1 MVDILNLETGT
12 WASHSLERSK
22 INHAGLALGKQLF
35 IIGGITNVDPFLI
48 NTMNVFTDETVSSF
62 RAVPEATSYPFLFPN
77 PAGGQVQANLP
88 DEMKQEGRISIFSN
102 TGRLR
107 VKWDQAFR
115 P

>member
-1 MVDILNLETGT
+1 
-12 WASHSLERSK
+12 
-22 INHAGLALGKQLF
+22 
-35 IIGGITNVDPFLI
+35 
-48 NTMNVFTDETVSSF
+48 MNVFTDETVSSF